1 MRYCCSWEVVQ
12 LVSPAYCLAL
22 CVNIKMPSVEEFAA
36 APSHE
41 ALDQCSKDQLLKIAE
56 HYELQI
62 SSSFAKD
69 KVKAIVRSNLAESG
83 ILPGVEKTATSS
95 FASVSMEGLSFEQRK

>member
-1 MRYCCSWEVVQ
+1 MQ
-12 LVSPAYCLAL
+12 LVSPGYRLPL
-22 CVNIKMPSVEEFAA
+22 CVNIKMPSVEDFAA

-69 KVKAIVRSNLAESG
+69 KVKAIVKSNLAESG
-83 ILPGVEKTATSS
+83 VLPGAE
-95 FASVSMEGLSFEQRK
+95 

>member
-1 MRYCCSWEVVQ
+1 
-12 LVSPAYCLAL
+12 
-22 CVNIKMPSVEEFAA
+22 MPSVEEFAA

-83 ILPGVEKTATSS
+83 VLHSVLPKLQVDAVDFVFRYWRPGGKVMVGWGS
-95 FASVSMEGLSFEQRK
+95 FYRTGQY